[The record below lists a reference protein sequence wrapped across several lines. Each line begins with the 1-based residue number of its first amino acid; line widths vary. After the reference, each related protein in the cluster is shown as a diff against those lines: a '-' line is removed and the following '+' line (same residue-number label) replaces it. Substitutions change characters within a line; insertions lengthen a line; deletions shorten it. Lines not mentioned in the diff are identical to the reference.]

1 MIITIVLSNLIH
13 LQLDHGN
20 LFVGPNGIIISDL
33 KAMGVVVI
41 EGGKVIGNIEADRLV
56 LRGHASVQGD
66 VTCSSVEMGPQSTMI
81 GQMKSVFD
89 PAEAALKSPKKKETL
104 QMAKNG
110 NFMNI
115 HFSAYI
121 LLFLHQSEVND
132 IFPLHSVLHF
142 DDVS

>member
-1 MIITIVLSNLIH
+1 MRTFIHII
-13 LQLDHGN
+13 DHGN
-20 LFVGPNGIIISDL
+20 LFVGPNGVIICNL

-66 VTCSSVEMGPQSTMI
+66 VTCNSVEMGPQSTMI

-89 PAEAALKSPKKKETL
+89 PTEASLKSPTKGETL

-110 NFMNI
+110 NCYM
-115 HFSAYI
+115 HT
-121 LLFLHQSEVND
+121 
-132 IFPLHSVLHF
+132 
-142 DDVS
+142 

>member
-1 MIITIVLSNLIH
+1 M
-13 LQLDHGN
+13 
-20 LFVGPNGIIISDL
+20 IISDL

-41 EGGKVIGNIEADRLV
+41 EGGKVIGNIEADRLI

-89 PAEAALKSPKKKETL
+89 PAEASIHSPMKKKDTL

-110 NFMNI
+110 TSFNLTYHI
-115 HFSAYI
+115 K
-121 LLFLHQSEVND
+121 VCKVD
-132 IFPLHSVLHF
+132 R
-142 DDVS
+142 